1 MEPNYQDPAKEPTYR
16 SSTKSIPSYRSVLK
30 PEKKGFGLPGSF
42 LKFFA
47 LIMMTAYDFAVVII
61 QNGKLYGYSELYY
74 HMAIATEEGQWWL
87 RLHDA
92 LIITGQFSFPFFAYL
107 LVEGVIHTSD
117 FWKYFRRVLIFALL
131 SEVPYDLCFFNE
143 TYDLTRQNPMFTLAI
158 GLLCMYFMQ
167 QFHRRSILKW
177 FSVAVCCALAYAVKS
192 DFGLF
197 GVLGIALMY
206 NFRKEKTLRI
216 LSGIAT
222 TALLS
227 LDLYGIGAL
236 CYLLILLYNGD
247 RGHLSMKWFYYLYY
261 PLHLTVFYL
270 MIYIG
275 ATLTA

>member
-1 MEPNYQDPAKEPTYR
+1 M
-16 SSTKSIPSYRSVLK
+16 
-30 PEKKGFGLPGSF
+30 
-42 LKFFA
+42 
-47 LIMMTAYDFAVVII
+47 
-61 QNGKLYGYSELYY
+61 
-74 HMAIATEEGQWWL
+74 
-87 RLHDA
+87 
-92 LIITGQFSFPFFAYL
+92 
-107 LVEGVIHTSD
+107 
-117 FWKYFRRVLIFALL
+117 
-131 SEVPYDLCFFNE
+131 
-143 TYDLTRQNPMFTLAI
+143 
-158 GLLCMYFMQ
+158 
-167 QFHRRSILKW
+167 
-177 FSVAVCCALAYAVKS
+177 CCALAYAVKS